1 MHFTTHRIYYE
12 IQIHFLSLFFWARY
26 EVESHSLMGDGS
38 DHSKNKVNA
47 ILNGSTTHVMNPQA
61 SLTKK

>member
-1 MHFTTHRIYYE
+1 MKFKFI
-12 IQIHFLSLFFWARY
+12 FSLSFWARY
-26 EVESHSLMGDGS
+26 EVESHTLMGDGS
-38 DHSKNKVNA
+38 DHSKNKVDA

>member
-1 MHFTTHRIYYE
+1 
-12 IQIHFLSLFFWARY
+12 
-26 EVESHSLMGDGS
+26 MGDGS
-38 DHSKNKVNA
+38 DHSKNKVND